1 MILSY
6 NIGKRLKVLIS
17 LEENAM
23 LSLED
28 KLKNLPENP
37 GVYIMR
43 DEDNE
48 IIYVGKAINLKNR
61 VRQYFQSSKNQHPKV
76 TAMVERIADLEYIIT
91 DSELEA
97 LILECNLIK
106 KHKPRYNIMLKDDKQ
121 YPYIKLTVNEDFPRL
136 LIVREIKKDG
146 ARYFGPYTDV
156 GAVHRTIDLLK
167 SLFPIRYCNKN
178 ISRIMGKER
187 PCLNY
192 HIKKCIAPCQG
203 NVSKE
208 QYMELVDSI
217 VMMLEG
223 KQDEVLKLLE
233 NRMQQ
238 AAENLEFEKAA
249 EIRDNMNSLIK
260 VGEKQKIISSALVD
274 QDIIAFSVDQSESC
288 IQVFF
293 VRGGKLIG
301 REHFIIEDI
310 KLSDSK
316 EILSSFIKQ
325 FYQSDTLI
333 PREII
338 LQEEIDEIS
347 IIERW
352 LSDKRGGRVKIIVP
366 QRGEKRKL
374 VEMVTRNAEDT
385 LRLMLEK
392 RKTDEE
398 KTMGACRELM
408 DILKLPDIPVRIEA
422 FDISHLQGVLNA
434 GSMIVFEKGRAN
446 SRNYRHF
453 RIKSVEG
460 ANDYESMR
468 EIIQRR
474 FLHGIREKEELAA
487 AGKDTEL
494 GKFSV
499 FPDLIMLD
507 GGIGQV
513 NAVLP
518 VLEEL
523 NINIP
528 VCGMVKDDKHRT
540 RGLVFN
546 GKEIE
551 IPISSKAFRLITAIQ
566 DEAHRFAINYHKS
579 LRNKAT
585 VKSALDD
592 IPGIGPARRK
602 ALLGHFGSL
611 KNIKNAT
618 LEELCEVEGMNKK
631 TAEAIYNF
639 FK

>member
-1 MILSY
+1 
-6 NIGKRLKVLIS
+6 
-17 LEENAM
+17 M

-43 DEDNE
+43 DESNE
-48 IIYVGKAINLKNR
+48 IIYVGKAVNLKNR

-106 KHKPRYNIMLKDDKQ
+106 KHRPRYNIMLKDDKQ
-121 YPYIKLTVNEDFPRL
+121 YPYIKITINEDFPRL
-136 LIVREIKKDG
+136 LMVREIKKDG
-146 ARYFGPYTDV
+146 AKYFGPYTDV
-156 GAVHRTIDLLK
+156 GAVHKTVDLMR
-167 SLFPIRYCNKN
+167 SLFPIRYCSKN

-208 QYMELVDSI
+208 QYKELIDSI
-217 VMMLEG
+217 IMMLEG

-233 NRMQQ
+233 NNMHK

-260 VGEKQKIISSALVD
+260 IGEKQKIISSALVN
-274 QDIIAFSVDQSESC
+274 QDIIALAVDQAESC

-325 FYQSDTLI
+325 FYQSDALI

-338 LQEEIDEIS
+338 LQEEIDEIN

-352 LSDKRGGRVKIIVP
+352 LSDKRGSRVKIVVP
-366 QRGEKRKL
+366 KKGEKHKL
-374 VEMVTRNAEDT
+374 VEMVSRNAEDT

-392 RKTDEE
+392 QKNDEE
-398 KTMGACRELM
+398 KTMGACRELKE
-408 DILKLPDIPVRIEA
+408 LLRLPASPVRIEA
-422 FDISHLQGVLNA
+422 FDISHLQGVLNV
-434 GSMIVFEKGRAN
+434 GSMIVFEKGRPN
-446 SRNYRHF
+446 SRNYRRF

-474 FLHGIREKEELAA
+474 FVHGMKEKEELTAG
-487 AGKDTEL
+487 GKDLEL

-507 GGIGQV
+507 GGVGQV

-518 VLEEL
+518 VLKEL

-528 VCGMVKDDKHRT
+528 VCGMVKDDRHRT
-540 RGLVFN
+540 RGLVYN
-546 GKEIE
+546 GCEMGM
-551 IPISSKAFRLITAIQ
+551 PINSKAFRLITSIQ

-579 LRNKAT
+579 LRSKTT

-602 ALLGHFGSL
+602 ALLAYFGSL
-611 KNIKNAT
+611 KNIKKAT

-631 TAEAIYNF
+631 TAEVVYNF
-639 FK
+639 FKS

>member
-1 MILSY
+1 
-6 NIGKRLKVLIS
+6 
-17 LEENAM
+17 M

-28 KLKNLPENP
+28 KLKNLPDNP

-43 DEDNE
+43 DEYNE

-76 TAMVERIADLEYIIT
+76 AAMVERIRDLEYIIT

-106 KHKPRYNIMLKDDKQ
+106 KHRPKYNIMLKDDKQ
-121 YPYIKLTVNEDFPRL
+121 YPYIKITVNEDYPRL
-136 LIVREIKKDG
+136 FTVREIKKDG
-146 ARYFGPYTDV
+146 AKYFGPYTDV
-156 GAVHRTIDLLK
+156 TAVNRTIELFK
-167 SLFPIRYCNKN
+167 TFFPIRNCNKN
-178 ISRIMGKER
+178 INKIMGKER

-203 NVSKE
+203 NISRE
-208 QYMELVDSI
+208 QYMEHIESI
-217 VMMLEG
+217 LMMLEG
-223 KQDEVLKLLE
+223 KQEEVLKRLE
-233 NRMQQ
+233 NKMHE
-238 AAENLEFEKAA
+238 AAEILDFERAA

-260 VGEKQKIISSALVD
+260 IGEKQKIISSALVD
-274 QDIIAFSVDQSESC
+274 QDIIGFALDQTESC
-288 IQVFF
+288 VQVFF

-301 REHFIIEDI
+301 REHFLIEDT

-325 FYQSDTLI
+325 FYEADTLI

-338 LQEEIDEIS
+338 LQEEIDEIN

-352 LSDKRGGRVKIIVP
+352 LSDKRGSRVKLVVP
-366 QRGEKRKL
+366 KRGEKQKL
-374 VEMVTRNAEDT
+374 IEMVSRNAGDT
-385 LRLMLEK
+385 LRLFIEK
-392 RKTDEE
+392 QKSNEE
-398 KTMGACRELM
+398 KTLGACEELK
-408 DILKLPDIPVRIEA
+408 DFLGLSDIPIRIEA
-422 FDISHLQGVLNA
+422 FDISHLQGVLNV
-434 GSMIVFEKGRAN
+434 GSMIVFENGKPN
-446 SRNYRHF
+446 NRNYRRF

-468 EIIQRR
+468 EIIERR
-474 FLHGIREKEELAA
+474 FVHGIKERDELEAED
-487 AGKDTEL
+487 KSLEL

-518 VLEEL
+518 VLREL
-523 NINIP
+523 NISIP
-528 VCGMVKDDKHRT
+528 VCGIVKDDKHRT
-540 RGLVFN
+540 RGLIYN
-546 GKEIE
+546 GREIE
-551 IPISSKAFRLITAIQ
+551 VPINSKAFRLMTNIQ

-579 LRNKAT
+579 LRSKAT
-585 VKSALDD
+585 VKSVLDD
-592 IPGIGPARRK
+592 IPGIGAVRRK
-602 ALLGHFGSL
+602 ALLTHFGSL

-618 LEELCEVEGMNKK
+618 MEELCEVEGMNKK
-631 TAEAIYNF
+631 TAEVVFNF
-639 FK
+639 FKA

>member
-1 MILSY
+1 
-6 NIGKRLKVLIS
+6 
-17 LEENAM
+17 M

-37 GVYIMR
+37 GVYIMY
-43 DEDNE
+43 DENRE

-61 VRQYFQSSKNQHPKV
+61 VRQYFQNSKNQHPKV
-76 TAMVERIADLEYIIT
+76 AAMVEKITDLEYIIT

-106 KHKPRYNIMLKDDKQ
+106 KHRPRYNIMLKDDKQ
-121 YPYIKLTVNEDFPRL
+121 YPYIKLTVNEDYPRL
-136 LIVREIKKDG
+136 LKVRDVKKDG
-146 ARYFGPYTDV
+146 AKYFGPYTDV
-156 GAVHRTIDLLK
+156 DAVNRTIDLMK
-167 SLFPIRYCNKN
+167 SLFPIRYCSKN
-178 ISRIMGKER
+178 ISKIMGKER

-208 QYMELVDSI
+208 QYRELIDSI
-217 VMMLEG
+217 IMMLEG
-223 KQDEVLKLLE
+223 KQDEVLKRLE
-233 NRMQQ
+233 SKMHD

-260 VGEKQKIISSALVD
+260 IAEKQKIISSATID
-274 QDIIAFSVDQSESC
+274 QDIIASAVNQTASC

-310 KLSDSK
+310 KLSDSR

-325 FYQSDTLI
+325 FYESDTLL

-338 LQEEIDEIS
+338 LQEEIDDAD

-352 LSDKRGGRVKIIVP
+352 LSDKKGGRVKLVVP
-366 QRGEKRKL
+366 KKGEKHKL
-374 VEMVTRNAEDT
+374 VEMVGKNAEDT

-392 RKTDEE
+392 QKNDEE
-398 KTMGACRELM
+398 RTMGACRELKEM
-408 DILKLPDIPVRIEA
+408 LELPNIPVRIEA
-422 FDISHLQGVLNA
+422 FDISHLQGVLNV
-434 GSMIVFEKGRAN
+434 GSMIVFEKGRSN
-446 SRNYRHF
+446 SRNYRRF

-468 EIIQRR
+468 EVIERR
-474 FLHGIREKEELAA
+474 FTHGIRERGELEA
-487 AGKDTEL
+487 AGKSLEL

-499 FPDLIMLD
+499 FPDVIMLD
-507 GGIGQV
+507 GGIGQI

-518 VLEEL
+518 VLKEL
-523 NINIP
+523 DIDIP

-540 RGLVFN
+540 RGLIYN
-546 GKEIE
+546 GREIA
-551 IPISSKAFRLITAIQ
+551 IPINSKAFRLITNIQ

-579 LRNKAT
+579 LRSKT
-585 VKSALDD
+585 SVKSALDD

-602 ALLGHFGSL
+602 DLLTHFGSL
-611 KNIKNAT
+611 KNIKKAT
-618 LEELCEVEGMNKK
+618 LEELCEVKGISKK
-631 TAEAIYNF
+631 TAEDIYNF
-639 FK
+639 FKS

>member
-1 MILSY
+1 
-6 NIGKRLKVLIS
+6 
-17 LEENAM
+17 M
-23 LSLED
+23 LSLDD

-43 DEDNE
+43 DEYNE
-48 IIYVGKAINLKNR
+48 IIYIGKAINLKNR

-76 TAMVERIADLEYIIT
+76 AAMVERIVDLEYIIT

-106 KHKPRYNIMLKDDKQ
+106 KHRPRYNIMLKDDKH
-121 YPYIKLTVNEDFPRL
+121 YPYIKITINEEYPRL

-146 ARYFGPYTDV
+146 AKYFGPYTD
-156 GAVHRTIDLLK
+156 GTAVNRTIDLLK

-208 QYMELVDSI
+208 QYKELTDSI
-217 VMMLEG
+217 IMMLEG
-223 KQDEVLKLLE
+223 KQEEVLKRLE
-233 NRMQQ
+233 KKMHQ
-238 AAENLEFEKAA
+238 AAENLDFENAA

-260 VGEKQKIISSALVD
+260 IAEKQKIISSALVD
-274 QDIIAFSVDQSESC
+274 QDIIAFAVDQAESC
-288 IQVFF
+288 VQVFF

-301 REHFIIEDI
+301 REHFIIEDT
-310 KLSDSK
+310 KMSDSK

-325 FYQSDTLI
+325 FYVSDTLI

-352 LSDKRGGRVKIIVP
+352 LSDKRGGRVKLVVP
-366 QRGEKRKL
+366 QRGEKHKL
-374 VEMVTRNAEDT
+374 IEMVTKNAEDT
-385 LRLMLEK
+385 LRLVVEK
-392 RKTDEE
+392 QKSDEE
-398 KTMGACRELM
+398 RTLGACKELK
-408 DILKLPDIPVRIEA
+408 DILELPDIPIRIEA
-422 FDISHLQGVLNA
+422 FDISHLQGVLNV
-434 GSMIVFEKGRAN
+434 GSMIVFENGKPN
-446 SRNYRHF
+446 NRNYRRF

-468 EIIQRR
+468 EIMERR
-474 FLHGIREKEELAA
+474 FVHGIKEKDELAA
-487 AGKDTEL
+487 EEKDIEL

-507 GGIGQV
+507 GGIGQI

-518 VLEEL
+518 VLQHL
-523 NINIP
+523 NISIP

-540 RGLVFN
+540 RGLIYN
-546 GKEIE
+546 GSEIG
-551 IPISSKAFRLITAIQ
+551 IPINSKAFRLITNIQ

-579 LRNKAT
+579 LRSKTA

-602 ALLGHFGSL
+602 ALLTHFGSL
-611 KNIKNAT
+611 KNIKKAT
-618 LEELCEVEGMNKK
+618 LEELNEVEGMNKK
-631 TAEAIYNF
+631 TAEVVYNF
-639 FK
+639 LKS